1 MTYETKD
8 LILPMLK
15 LKEPVTI
22 RITEDEKYLRLYV
35 GPRDWQFSKE
45 TGKCVGA
52 GTGLDCRQGAS
63 PPLPSEQGVATET

>member
-1 MTYETKD
+1 MTYETED

-22 RITEDEKYLRLYV
+22 RITEDENYLRLYV

-45 TGKCVGA
+45 DGQCVGA
-52 GTGLDCRQGAS
+52 GTCIAG
-63 PPLPSEQGVATET
+63 

>member
-1 MTYETKD
+1 MTYETED

-15 LKEPVTI
+15 FEKAVTI

-45 TGKCVGA
+45 TGECVGA
-52 GTGLDCRQGAS
+52 GTKLYD
-63 PPLPSEQGVATET
+63 